1 MNIRIE
7 NGHVIDPANGINGIR
22 TVALVNG
29 QVRHVAVPGTADAAG
44 LEAVTFDRVIDAT
57 GLHVLPGLID
67 AHCHLR
73 DPGYEYKEDIIS
85 GTRSAAAGGFTSV
98 MCMPNTLP
106 ICDSAAVVR
115 YIIDKAERDGFARV
129 FPIGAL
135 SKGEKGLEL
144 AEAGLMAEQGI
155 VAISDDGQPVDSG
168 DLMRKAMQYA
178 SAFGL
183 RVISHC
189 EERSLA
195 EGGHMN
201 EGFVSTRLGLRG
213 IPSAAEDIQIAR
225 EIILAE
231 YLSLPVHLAHV
242 STATGVA
249 MVRAAK
255 ARGVQVTC
263 ETCPHYFTLTEEAV
277 EGYDSNAKMNPPL
290 RTARD
295 VEGII
300 AGLADGTIDMI
311 VTDHAP
317 HHEDEKNIEF
327 ALAKNGI
334 VGFETAFSLAYGTLV
349 QGGRISLARL
359 VELMSLQPARVFLPR
374 YGTLSVG
381 APADVTLVD
390 LEGNWTV
397 DRFKLQSKARNTPW
411 HGQTLNGKV
420 RMTITG
426 GRLTYEERI

>member
-1 MNIRIE
+1 MNIRID
-7 NGHVIDPANGINGIR
+7 NGTVIDPANGIHGIR
-22 TVALVNG
+22 TLALVDG
-29 QVRHVAVPGTADAAG
+29 RIRLVAEPGDAEAART
-44 LEAVTFDRVIDAT
+44 LEGIAFDRIIDAD

-73 DPGYEYKEDIIS
+73 DPGYEYKEDIVS

-106 ICDSAAVVR
+106 ICDSAAIVR
-115 YIIDKAERDGFARV
+115 YIVDKAARDGFARV
-129 FPIGAL
+129 FPIGAV
-135 SKGEKGLEL
+135 SKGENGLEL
-144 AEAGLMAEQGI
+144 AEIGLMAEQGI
-155 VAISDDGQPVDSG
+155 VAVSDDGQPVDTG
-168 DLMRKAMQYA
+168 DLMRKAMMYA

-225 EIILAE
+225 EIILSE
-231 YLSLPVHLAHV
+231 YLGLPVHLAHV

-249 MVRAAK
+249 MIRAAK
-255 ARGVQVTC
+255 ARGVQVTA

-277 EGYDSNAKMNPPL
+277 EGYDTNAKMNPPL
-290 RTARD
+290 RTAQD

-300 AGLADGTIDMI
+300 AGLADGTLDMI

-317 HHEDEKNIEF
+317 HHADEKDLEF

-334 VGFETAFSLAYGTLV
+334 VGFETAFSLGYEALV
-349 QGGRISLARL
+349 QSGRITLARL
-359 VELMSLQPARVFLPR
+359 VELMSLQPARIFLPQL
-374 YGTLSVG
+374 GTLTAG

-390 LEGNWTV
+390 LAAAWTV
-397 DRFKLQSKARNTPW
+397 DRFRLLSKSKNTPW
-411 HGQTLNGKV
+411 DGQTLNGKV
-420 RMTITG
+420 CMTISD
-426 GRLTYEERI
+426 GRITHEA